1 MWTKRAYSGPGIS
14 VCPVQLLA
22 YLQIFIKAGNS
33 DGLHEVTKGA
43 L

>member
-1 MWTKRAYSGPGIS
+1 MWNKRAYSGLGIS

-22 YLQIFIKAGNS
+22 YLQIFIEAGNS
-33 DGLHEVTKGA
+33 DGFHELTKEA